1 MATETQ
7 IHAIPIWLLREYL
20 EEVGGEVVAD
30 DYVVGDGWQ
39 AKLEKMPPRE
49 IGSLRVGIVQINL
62 EGSSAALDEMLP
74 ELEKR
79 TMRAGA

>member
-7 IHAIPIWLLREYL
+7 LHAIPLWLLREYL
-20 EEVGGEVVAD
+20 EEVGGEAVAD
-30 DYVVGDGWQ
+30 DQVVGDGWQ

-49 IGSLRVGIVQINL
+49 IGSLRVGIVQITL
-62 EGSSAALDEMLP
+62 DGSSEALAEVLP